1 MMLGLGFIGCK
12 SSSNGL
18 SLILCTPGGLKIS
31 EKAIC
36 LVHFVRQ
43 LSLAIA
49 SASNVHRW
57 FFKGKLNIK

>member
-1 MMLGLGFIGCK
+1 M

-18 SLILCTPGGLKIS
+18 SLMLCTPGGLKIS